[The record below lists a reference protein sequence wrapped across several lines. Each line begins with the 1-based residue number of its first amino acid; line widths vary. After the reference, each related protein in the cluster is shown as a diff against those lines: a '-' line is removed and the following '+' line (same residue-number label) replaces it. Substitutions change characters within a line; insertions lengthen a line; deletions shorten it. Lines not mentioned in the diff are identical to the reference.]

1 MVTKEVRKEEREVV
15 REVTEARRVVRG
27 GTKERGEKRERTR
40 VVGGGSGTEPGGVRV
55 GADARGGGGEA
66 EGVPYHPLHPHPHC
80 HRH

>member
-1 MVTKEVRKEEREVV
+1 MTKEVRKEEREVV

-40 VVGGGSGTEPGGVRV
+40 VVGGGSGTEPGGARV
-55 GADARGGGGEA
+55 GADARGDGGEA
-66 EGVPYHPLHPHPHC
+66 EDVPYHPLHPPPHC

>member
-1 MVTKEVRKEEREVV
+1 MTKEVRKEEREVV

-66 EGVPYHPLHPHPHC
+66 EGVPYHPLHPPPHC